1 MSRTKQNPNVTKR
14 IYYAYHLSYHGK
26 FEFPGEGGD
35 GGREGDGG
43 LEGRRIAITAPLM
56 RSVGAFQV
64 YIIILAEIMGQG
76 VQYDKEK
83 LLANL
88 LAPSHPPDGLLP
100 PHHTGTMVNYYRAV
114 HILIQVPCACVR
126 IAYRYLYR

>member
-14 IYYAYHLSYHGK
+14 IYYAYHLSYQGK
-26 FEFPGEGGD
+26 FEFPGEGGDGGD

-56 RSVGAFQV
+56 RSVGEFQIYR

-83 LLANL
+83 LLALISSL
-88 LAPSHPPDGLLP
+88 LRTLL
-100 PHHTGTMVNYYRAV
+100 TDSFR
-114 HILIQVPCACVR
+114 LIIPVR
-126 IAYRYLYR
+126 W